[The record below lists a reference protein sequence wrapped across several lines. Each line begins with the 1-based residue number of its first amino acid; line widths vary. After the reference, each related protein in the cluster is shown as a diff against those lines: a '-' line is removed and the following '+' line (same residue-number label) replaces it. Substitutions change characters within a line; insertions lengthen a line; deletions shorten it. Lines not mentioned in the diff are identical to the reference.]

1 MPLLVV
7 NGLNPEQGKKFVRA
21 SSNMLVS
28 SEPNDITATY
38 AEPSGASFNAQAAFL
53 ASDISQIREIA
64 LRMVRPD
71 SAVGESAEAK
81 RLDNR
86 QLDTQ
91 LAMFA
96 RRCAAAEKRCWQMAA
111 AWLGLKVGVDE
122 IQTPYNEV
130 YSENDTNILDKTF
143 VLELARLNMIS
154 KATALEQLRRIG
166 TLPEDFDAEDEAVR
180 VAREIGVNAGNGFG
194 GSLLDRL
201 KA

>member
-1 MPLLVV
+1 MFSVAGRFWASSCAGRLFDCAVPLLVV

-71 SAVGESAEAK
+71 SA
-81 RLDNR
+81 
-86 QLDTQ
+86 
-91 LAMFA
+91 
-96 RRCAAAEKRCWQMAA
+96 AAEKRCWQMAA
-111 AWLGLKVGVDE
+111 AWLGLSVADDE
-122 IQTPYNEV
+122 IRTPYREE
-130 YSENDTNILDKTF
+130 YSGNGTNILDKAF

-166 TLPEDFDAEDEAVR
+166 TLPEGFDAEDEAVR
-180 VAREIGVNAGNGFG
+180 VAREIGANAGNGFG
-194 GSLLDRL
+194 GSLMDRL
-201 KA
+201 QA